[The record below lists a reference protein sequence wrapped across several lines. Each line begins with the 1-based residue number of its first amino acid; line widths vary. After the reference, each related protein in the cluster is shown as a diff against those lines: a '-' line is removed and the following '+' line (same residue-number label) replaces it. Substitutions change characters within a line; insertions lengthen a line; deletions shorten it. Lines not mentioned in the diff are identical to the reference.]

1 MRFEPYIK
9 AVTTTKSVDEDMCC
23 IRLTDSAV
31 EYENYH
37 EHMDVLGMI
46 ACHYYEK
53 AGGQIN
59 GSQIIGYELHIYNEY
74 DDDDWHKVYQLPYM
88 SLAYSR

>member
-1 MRFEPYIK
+1 
-9 AVTTTKSVDEDMCC
+9 
-23 IRLTDSAV
+23 
-31 EYENYH
+31 
-37 EHMDVLGMI
+37 MI

-74 DDDDWHKVYQLPYM
+74 EDNDWHKVYQLNQK
-88 SLAYSR
+88 

>member
-9 AVTTTKSVDEDMCC
+9 AVTAPKSVDEDMCC

-37 EHMDVLGMI
+37 EHMDELGMI

-59 GSQIIGYELHIYNEY
+59 GSQITGYELHIYNEY

>member
-37 EHMDVLGMI
+37 EHMVELGMI

-53 AGGQIN
+53 AGDQIN
-59 GSQIIGYELHIYNEY
+59 GGQIIGYELHIYNEY
-74 DDDDWHKVYQLPYM
+74 DDWHKVYQLNQKQ
-88 SLAYSR
+88 LGQLK